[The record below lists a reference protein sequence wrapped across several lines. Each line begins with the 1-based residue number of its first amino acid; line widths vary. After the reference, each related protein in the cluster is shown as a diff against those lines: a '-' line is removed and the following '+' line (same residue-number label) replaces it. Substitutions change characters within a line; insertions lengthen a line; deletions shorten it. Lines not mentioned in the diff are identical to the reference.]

1 MDKTFWGLFLPD
13 SWLKWITW
21 LLFYTDKKFLIF
33 IFFAIL
39 CLNVLLLKSLHRVF
53 KFHDSVGRQRETLSV
68 FSCLHYIMS
77 VLLPILKL
85 THLAFLHSS
94 SDFFDIPW
102 LWPLLN
108 QLLLWRT
115 LFYLPP
121 TSWFKTKD
129 REGTNSSPQWQKLS
143 VTTSALLIYSTHIT
157 AHLSPEPRFWNILPQ
172 ESSVCFLKSISS
184 SPLSISLPCFFLSL
198 LLISTSE
205 YLKWYNNCYCE
216 ILWFICIIHFM
227 LFNIWK
233 YCMYTYMNISL
244 S

>member
-1 MDKTFWGLFLPD
+1 MGPNTLQGPWAQWRRHLNFVKRQGTIVDKTFWGLFLPD

-94 SDFFDIPW
+94 SDFFWHSMALALIKPTASMKDIVLPATY
-102 LWPLLN
+102 
-108 QLLLWRT
+108 QL
-115 LFYLPP
+115 
-121 TSWFKTKD
+121 
-129 REGTNSSPQWQKLS
+129 
-143 VTTSALLIYSTHIT
+143 I
-157 AHLSPEPRFWNILPQ
+157 
-172 ESSVCFLKSISS
+172 
-184 SPLSISLPCFFLSL
+184 
-198 LLISTSE
+198 
-205 YLKWYNNCYCE
+205 
-216 ILWFICIIHFM
+216 
-227 LFNIWK
+227 
-233 YCMYTYMNISL
+233 
-244 S
+244 